1 MSAILKVT
9 TKWTGMTGGPGYT
22 VMHWRV
28 GEDGLGNEA
37 AVNSV
42 LTGTRAFFNA
52 LGQFVPNTA
61 TMQVESQVEE
71 LLVETGELVGFYN
84 GNAVTPV
91 VGSVGA
97 STTYAAPV
105 GAVVS
110 WYTNGIRKGRRVRGR
125 NFLVPVAGNAFASD
139 GTLSTVFLT
148 TMNSAADS
156 LIAGFTSAALH
167 VYARPTAKGASDGVA
182 FPVASYRIPDMASVL
197 RSRRD

>member
-1 MSAILKVT
+1 MSAIMRVT

-37 AVNSV
+37 AVDSV
-42 LTGTRAFFNA
+42 LTATRSFFNS

-61 TMQVESQVEE
+61 TMQVQSQVEE
-71 LLVETGELVGFYN
+71 LLTDTGELIGFYN
-84 GNAVTPV
+84 GTAITPV

-139 GTLSTVFLT
+139 GTLSTVFLS
-148 TMNSAADS
+148 TMQTAADS
-156 LIAGFTSAALH
+156 LVGAFSGAQLH
-167 VYARPTAKGASDGVA
+167 VYARPTAKGATDGVA